1 MKQRLPILLAWLAVP
16 LLFALLVSLLPDT
29 TLVTIGITQIPFLAF
44 SGLVVTYVVRGELS
58 ERSLRLATA
67 FAALAGLAF
76 AGYLS
81 YSWSQNVLPKCS
93 SGGCLA
99 TEFSTYADMFLGIRT
114 STVGVFGYSLVLLS
128 LLIPGLW
135 GQAATWSLGLFGFL
149 VSLYLTS
156 SSVLVL
162 ETTCQW
168 CLGSATAMT
177 TILIISSLRLYLAN
191 RRMNE
196 LTGKDPDPAV

>member
-16 LLFALLVSLLPDT
+16 LLFALFISLLPGT
-29 TLVTIGITQIPFLAF
+29 TLVSIGITQIPFLAF
-44 SGLVVTYVVRGELS
+44 SGLVVTYVVRGEVS
-58 ERSLRLATA
+58 ERTLRLATA

-81 YSWSQNVLPKCS
+81 YSWSQNVLPQCS
-93 SGGCLA
+93 SGGCAA

-114 STVGVFGYSLVLLS
+114 STVGVVGYSLVLLS

-135 GQAATWSLGLFGFL
+135 AKAATWSLGIFGFL
-149 VSLYLTS
+149 VSLYLTLS
-156 SSVLVL
+156 SIFVL

-177 TILIISSLRLYLAN
+177 TILIVSSLRLFLVY
-191 RRMNE
+191 RRMDE
-196 LTGKDPDPAV
+196 LPDKDPDPAI